1 MARASTAA
9 RLAAIKR
16 DKHGRPLSAARSSGT
31 PYTGD
36 ANGGNIAVGA
46 EIYLGGLGWVD
57 ISPYI
62 YYRDGSTKVSISR
75 GRPDESAGSL
85 PPPQSCS
92 FQLNNRGAHQFSPRN
107 PTGPYY
113 GLIGRNT
120 PIRFWRMQNGIRR
133 YRYAGEM
140 PAWPSTADI
149 TGTDV
154 YTPVTA
160 YGMLRR
166 LGQGT
171 PPIQSVMY
179 RAYTLADIVPNVVAY
194 WPCEDG
200 SKASQIAS
208 AYPGGSPMSVSG
220 SPTFASSSVFACSQ
234 PLPVIN
240 NSSWQGPV
248 GPVSSWTDNVVRFLL
263 AVPSGGDTDGAVVA
277 RFTTTGTVKRV
288 DLVYNTAS
296 GGELTLKGYDAGNNA
311 LFTLGPYL
319 SPSGG
324 GWNGVLSRVS
334 MQLVADGA
342 NVDYQIVALQVNNDA
357 GTLAGGT
364 LAGASIGAVNQVII
378 DPNRNLVG
386 TAVGHISVQSVADSL
401 GNLVNQMDAFNF
413 DSAPGR
419 LERLCTEQGVNQVS
433 VYGDD
438 ANEASM
444 MGNQSPD
451 TFLNLLKSCVDV
463 DAGMLFEARD
473 QVALALRQRWTLY
486 NQGTS
491 YGLSPFQL
499 TLDYS
504 QHQLSGVPSPIDDDL
519 YIHNDVT
526 VSQTSG
532 TSARQTLSD
541 GSALSVSPPPV
552 GVGEYATT
560 YPLNV
565 GNDGS
570 FIGQSSI
577 ADEAGWRLH
586 LGTVNEP
593 RFPRVSVNLRHP
605 AFQNNLALMNAA
617 LSVDIGD
624 LIVIN
629 NPDAWLS
636 ADPIRLLIIGMSET
650 IGAFEHDIVFTC
662 VPESPYRI
670 FVPDDPV
677 LGRADTDGSTLAAPA
692 GATDTTLSVSTTN
705 PASPQWTTADSD
717 FPFDIDVGGERITV
731 TSIGTMI
738 GGSDGTFESG
748 VSGWSTS
755 SGTFVQSSAQA
766 HSGTFSGLL
775 TPDGVT
781 QLVAVASG
789 FELVTAG
796 AMYYAAGWFYMPNA
810 YAGVQLRVNWFSGL
824 TGAGF
829 LTSSNVQQDM
839 SAGVWTPFS
848 AVFTAPNGAN
858 SMRIEPLIPNTPPA
872 ADVLYID
879 SFVWYP
885 LAGPQIFSVTRS
897 VNGVVKSQTQG
908 TDVRLWQPSIL
919 SL

>member
-120 PIRFWRMQNGIRR
+120 PIRVWRMQNGIRR

-160 YGMLRR
+160 AGLLRR

-171 PPIQSVMY
+171 PPIESAMY
-179 RAYTLADIVPNVVAY
+179 RAYTLSNIVQNVVAY

-200 SKASQIAS
+200 QHAAQIAS
-208 AYPGGSPMSVSG
+208 AYPGGSAMSVIG

-234 PLPVIN
+234 PLPLLSLSTWTGAV
-240 NSSWQGPV
+240 QPYTG
-248 GPVSSWTDNVVRFLL
+248 GTDNVCRFLI
-263 AVPSGGDTDGAVVA
+263 AMPTTGVPAGAVVA
-277 RFTTTGTVKRV
+277 RMYTTGTVARIEMSV
-288 DLVYNTAS
+288 NS
-296 GGELTLKGYDAGNNA
+296 GSQPVVTGFDPGGTQ
-311 LFTLGPYL
+311 LFTSTVL
-319 SPSGG
+319 
-324 GWNGVLSRVS
+324 GVLLNDGTAFRCSIALRSQPPNVEWECQVLRV
-334 MQLVADGA
+334 GA
-342 NVDYQIVALQVNNDA
+342 NAAFFAA
-357 GTLAGGT
+357 GTVTGT
-364 LAGASIGAVNQVII
+364 LGNATSIVIN
-378 DPNRNLVG
+378 PNGNIND
-386 TAVGHISVQSVADSL
+386 TAVGHVSVQSVWDTL
-401 GNLVNQMDAFNF
+401 FDLNLPLEAYIGDHP
-413 DSAPGR
+413 SAR
-419 LERLCTEQGVNQVS
+419 FARLCTEQGVNQVS
-433 VYGDD
+433 VYGTDP
-438 ANEASM
+438 NEAAT
-444 MGNQSPD
+444 MGSQSPD
-451 TFLNLLKSCVDV
+451 TFVNLLKSCVDV

-473 QVALALRQRWTLY
+473 QVALALRPRWTLY
-486 NQGTS
+486 NQGTA
-491 YGLSPFQL
+491 YGLSPSQL
-499 TLDYS
+499 VLDYS
-504 QHQLSGVPSPIDDDL
+504 QNQLSAVPTPTDDDL

-532 TSARQTLSD
+532 TSARQTLND
-541 GSALSVSPPPV
+541 GSALSISPPPV

-560 YPLNV
+560 YTLNV
-565 GNDGS
+565 GNDAT
-570 FIGQSSI
+570 GQSSI
-577 ADEAGWRLH
+577 ADQAGWRLH

-605 AFQNNLALMNAA
+605 SFQNNLALMNAA

-624 LIVIN
+624 VIVIN

-636 ADPIRLLIIGMSET
+636 ADPIRLLIIGMNET
-650 IGAFEHDIVFTC
+650 MGAFEHDIVFTC